1 MTAIAYDPS
10 RLLTDLWTTV
20 GGIQMYARAAYAPA
34 PARRIILVHGLGIS
48 SRYMLPTLVRLARQ
62 YCVFAPDLPGFGRSQ
77 KPRHALNIERMAD
90 ALAGWMNQNGLD
102 HATLLG
108 NSLGCQ
114 VIVDLAVRYPQSVD
128 RLILSSPT
136 IDARARSSLT
146 QIARV
151 IADAPREKFSL
162 NLLALSDYLEVG
174 IPRVLATLH
183 HALEDRIEQKLP
195 AVDVPTLVVAGQRD
209 PIVPVSWAAHVAS
222 LLPRGRL
229 VVLPGCAHGTNYSC
243 PDLLVGEV
251 ERFLIETV

>member
-1 MTAIAYDPS
+1 
-10 RLLTDLWTTV
+10 
-20 GGIQMYARAAYAPA
+20 MYARAAYAPP

-77 KPRHALNIERMAD
+77 KPRHALNIGQMAD
-90 ALAGWMNQNGLD
+90 SLAGWMNQNGLE

-114 VIVDLAVRYPQSVD
+114 VIVDLAVRYPRSVD

-136 IDARARSSLT
+136 IDARARSSLR

-151 IADAPREKFSL
+151 IADSPREKFSL
-162 NLLALSDYLEVG
+162 DLLALSDYLEVG
-174 IPRVLATLH
+174 IPRVLATLRY
-183 HALEDRIEQKLP
+183 AVEDRIEEKLP

-209 PIVPVSWAAHVAS
+209 PIVPVSWAARVAS

-229 VVLPGCAHGTNYSC
+229 VVLPGCAHGMNYSC
-243 PDLLVGEV
+243 PDLLVREV
-251 ERFLIETV
+251 ERFLR

>member
-1 MTAIAYDPS
+1 
-10 RLLTDLWTTV
+10 
-20 GGIQMYARAAYAPA
+20 MYARAAYAPP

-77 KPRHALNIERMAD
+77 KPRHALNIGQMAD
-90 ALAGWMNQNGLD
+90 SLAGWMNQNGLD

-114 VIVDLAVRYPQSVD
+114 VIVDLAVRYPKYVD

-136 IDARARSSLT
+136 IDARARSSIR

-151 IADAPREKFSL
+151 IADSPREKFSL
-162 NLLALSDYLEVG
+162 DLLALSDYLEVG
-174 IPRVLATLH
+174 IPRVLATLRY
-183 HALEDRIEQKLP
+183 AVEDRIEEKLP
-195 AVDVPTLVVAGQRD
+195 AVDVPTLVVAGERD
-209 PIVPVSWAAHVAS
+209 PIVPMSWAAHVAS
-222 LLPRGRL
+222 LLPQGRL
-229 VVLPGCAHGTNYSC
+229 VVLPGCAHGMNYSC

-251 ERFLIETV
+251 ERFLR